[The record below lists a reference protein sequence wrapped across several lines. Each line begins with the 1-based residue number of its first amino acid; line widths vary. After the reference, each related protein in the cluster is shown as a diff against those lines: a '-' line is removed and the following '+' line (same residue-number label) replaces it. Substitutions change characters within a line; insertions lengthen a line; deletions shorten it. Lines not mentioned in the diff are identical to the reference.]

1 MRKHKFT
8 QEEIE
13 WVKNKYLNT
22 LETTREIAS
31 QFNQL
36 FDTSDYKVSQYA
48 ISDLMT
54 RRLKIHRGTNR
65 GRFGVGNNSKKHAPI
80 GTIMSEVQYST
91 KRYVRIKV
99 SKDRNHL
106 KKSSFNAYY
115 EPYHKYVYERA
126 YGKLKDGEFI
136 IFADGNTHNFSLD
149 NLIKVNR
156 KINGS
161 LTKNGVQSKG
171 KITKAYVECKKLE
184 EVIFNREKNNK

>member
-1 MRKHKFT
+1 MIGHKFT

-13 WVKNKYLNT
+13 WVKDKYLNT
-22 LETTREIAS
+22 LDTCQEIAT
-31 QFNQL
+31 QFNKL
-36 FDTSDYKVSQYA
+36 FDTSDYTVSQWA

-54 RRLKIHRGTNR
+54 KRLKIKRGTNK

-80 GTIMSEVQYST
+80 GTIMSEVQYSS
-91 KRYVRIKV
+91 KRYVRIKA
-99 SKDRNHL
+99 SCEGNKL
-106 KKSSFNAYY
+106 KKSYFNAYY
-115 EPYHKYVYERA
+115 VPYQKYVYEQA

-149 NLIKVNR
+149 NLIKVNK

-161 LTKNGVQSKG
+161 LTKNGMQSKG

-184 EVIFNREKNNK
+184 EIIYNGGGKKC